1 MVPKDPL
8 DLPLTFSQDQPKI
21 NEAPSRGA
29 PRTSL
34 REIFYCR
41 SSNHSA
47 GGVGEGCRVQPLQE
61 PPWPTL
67 DKWVCRPH
75 AHATLTG
82 AEGSNL
88 MRTAN
93 LLFGSF
99 VLGHVTSPPRAS
111 LCYKIGPIRS
121 AWRPVRTVVA
131 VRMRAVPG
139 AAAHVALEAQVVH
152 SAVLASCLLFL
163 NRSFL
168 VQKLR
173 TETPALRDS
182 GALELDAC
190 SGPGWL
196 TACGQRGPA
205 TVSPP
210 TLDDSPFCLS
220 FTRHAVLTGLPQSA
234 RGRSSG
240 SAPAQGCRASPWLC
254 SPSRPVPGAQGS
266 LAPGP

>member
-1 MVPKDPL
+1 MQKL
-8 DLPLTFSQDQPKI
+8 KSQCW
-21 NEAPSRGA
+21 G
-29 PRTSL
+29 
-34 REIFYCR
+34 C
-41 SSNHSA
+41 
-47 GGVGEGCRVQPLQE
+47 GEGCRVQPLQE

-99 VLGHVTSPPRAS
+99 VLGHITSPPRAC

-139 AAAHVALEAQVVH
+139 AAEYVALEAQVVH

-205 TVSPP
+205 TGSAP

-220 FTRHAVLTGLPQSA
+220 FTRH
-234 RGRSSG
+234 RSSYRSPSKCTG
-240 SAPAQGCRASPWLC
+240 KVLRLCSCPSQGCRASPWLC